1 MLLVVFITRLKQRV
15 LQGLRFAFVLAI
27 LAIILVQ
34 LASLLTSSGWHTR
47 DEAPAGNPMRV
58 EAHTNQFLKYIF

>member
-34 LASLLTSSGWHTR
+34 LASLLMSYGLHTR

-58 EAHTNQFLKYIF
+58 ETHTNQSLKYIF